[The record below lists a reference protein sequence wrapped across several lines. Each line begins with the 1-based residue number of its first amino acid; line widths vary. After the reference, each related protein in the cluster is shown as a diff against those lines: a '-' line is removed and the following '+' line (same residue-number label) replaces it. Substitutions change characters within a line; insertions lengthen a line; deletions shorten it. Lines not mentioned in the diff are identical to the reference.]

1 MSVDQIKKFLDDAT
15 NYPDTAMVT
24 IGDQQIP
31 LGSLRQLNASE
42 RSQVADRLKE
52 IDDQKADL
60 KTRQA
65 SIVDLA
71 TKAQAAL
78 NAAELARDNAAK
90 VLDRGKPG
98 ENPLDDPWLAPVK
111 AELVARDAQI
121 NDLKSKLK
129 ETLTLVGNAATIF
142 SEERW
147 DNQYDSLNFGKR
159 EKKPSRQELLDLATK
174 EGLKDRHGLPS
185 IVKAWEK
192 FSEADRLEDIR
203 QAALAQGR
211 EEGRAGLMASRVPAP
226 GVAGP
231 GQAPTLRINPAGGDL
246 GDIYADSMKDPELKA
261 LLEQAATIGLN

>member
-1 MSVDQIKKFLDDAT
+1 MSVDLIKQFLQ
-15 NYPDTAMVT
+15 DTANHPDDTMVT
-24 IGDQQIP
+24 FGNQQFP
-31 LGSLRQLNASE
+31 LKDFRALNASE
-42 RSQVADRLKE
+42 RAQVAERMKE
-52 IDDQKADL
+52 LDDQKADL

-90 VLDRGKPG
+90 VVDRGKPG

-111 AELVARDAQI
+111 VELVARDAQI